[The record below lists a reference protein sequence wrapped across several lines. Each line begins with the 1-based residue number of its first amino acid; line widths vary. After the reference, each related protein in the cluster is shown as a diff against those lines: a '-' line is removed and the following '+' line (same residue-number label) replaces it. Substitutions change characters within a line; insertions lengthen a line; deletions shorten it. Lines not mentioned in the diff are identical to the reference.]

1 MIDSYKFCNSAIA
14 LLLLDGEIQLW
25 YKSTST
31 HYSAEMLFQHQS
43 ALLFFLAKQHG
54 PSQYFEEAL
63 WL

>member
-1 MIDSYKFCNSAIA
+1 MIDSYKFCSSAIA
-14 LLLLDGEIQLW
+14 LLPLDGEIQLW

-31 HYSAEMLFQHQS
+31 HFSAEMSFQYQS

-54 PSQYFEEAL
+54 LSQYFEEAQ